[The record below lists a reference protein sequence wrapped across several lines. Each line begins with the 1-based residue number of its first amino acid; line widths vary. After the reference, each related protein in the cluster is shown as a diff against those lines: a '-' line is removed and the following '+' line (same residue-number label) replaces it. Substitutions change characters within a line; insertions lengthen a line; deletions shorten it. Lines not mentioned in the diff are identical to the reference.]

1 MSVSNDCPT
10 FAEIAEENIRQYRKK
25 PITEEDQLI
34 EWERMEREEE
44 YQDALRVVEKGLWV
58 NDDGSV

>member
-1 MSVSNDCPT
+1 MSSDNPT

-25 PITEEDQLI
+25 PMTEKEQLI
-34 EWERMEREEE
+34 EWEKKEEQEE
-44 YQDALRVVEKGLWV
+44 YQDALRVVEKDLWV

>member
-1 MSVSNDCPT
+1 VSNDCPT

-25 PITEEDQLI
+25 PITEEEQLI
-34 EWERMEREEE
+34 EWEKQEEHDE
-44 YQDALRVVEKGLWV
+44 ELEASYRVEKGLWV

>member
-1 MSVSNDCPT
+1 MSSDNPT

-25 PITEEDQLI
+25 PITEEEQLI
-34 EWERMEREEE
+34 EWEKQEEHE
-44 YQDALRVVEKGLWV
+44 EWLQTQEVAEKNLWV